1 MYLNGDTMVRKP
13 ETVLAVMENN
23 HLIKNL
29 DIKKITNKWKKIAN
43 SVVRT
48 MKAKYKVLG
57 EYP

>member
-13 ETVLAVMENN
+13 EPVLAVMENN

-29 DIKKITNKWKKIAN
+29 DIKKITNKWKKMAN

-48 MKAKYKVLG
+48 MKAKYKVLW